1 MEPAHALEYELTS
14 ELANDIQRTLLRF
27 SMRHGW
33 RRDLPLILGWLVF
46 ALLLAWPVLA
56 GWMWPG
62 LAGGILFIATLI
74 VLCTI
79 YGRRWRAYTS
89 ATSAIVALHMP
100 DRRVRLEFHEQRVCM
115 ETEYIRGEGAWTEL
129 EEIVVFPTFWALRF
143 SNEGHIVI
151 PRTFV
156 TPELQ
161 SFLHA
166 KAAQA
171 MVDVEHQ

>member
-1 MEPAHALEYELTS
+1 MEPKHALEYDLTS
-14 ELANDIQRTLLRF
+14 ELANDIQRTLLRH

-33 RRDLPLILGWLVF
+33 RRDVPLILGWLVF
-46 ALLLAWPVLA
+46 AFLLAWPVLS
-56 GWMWPG
+56 GWMPPG
-62 LAGGILFIATLI
+62 VGGALLFFATLI

-79 YGRRWRAYTS
+79 YGRRWRTYTS

-100 DRRVRLEFHEQRVCM
+100 DRRVRLEFHDGRVCM

-151 PRTFV
+151 PSSLMTS
-156 TPELQ
+156 ELQ
-161 SFLHA
+161 AFLRS
-166 KAAQA
+166 KAEQVMA
-171 MVDVEHQ
+171 EIR